1 MKNKATKQNQ
11 MTIRLQHLP
20 ILSISLLISHIDLLH
35 RLGLLIALNINTHT
49 HTSNCAGYVDLF
61 SCLQLHSLSQFRV
74 FTIQKFYN
82 IVCVSAKHTPA
93 FSHNMCFVAVGEL
106 NSNRQIDCGQSQ
118 TILSLIPTLNYLIVI
133 CIF

>member
-49 HTSNCAGYVDLF
+49 HQIVLEMWIYFRAYSYIRFRNFEC
-61 SCLQLHSLSQFRV
+61 SQFKNFIILCV
-74 FTIQKFYN
+74 FRQSILQHFHIICASWRLASSIQTVK
-82 IVCVSAKHTPA
+82 ST
-93 FSHNMCFVAVGEL
+93 AV
-106 NSNRQIDCGQSQ
+106 NPKR
-118 TILSLIPTLNYLIVI
+118 YYH
-133 CIF
+133 